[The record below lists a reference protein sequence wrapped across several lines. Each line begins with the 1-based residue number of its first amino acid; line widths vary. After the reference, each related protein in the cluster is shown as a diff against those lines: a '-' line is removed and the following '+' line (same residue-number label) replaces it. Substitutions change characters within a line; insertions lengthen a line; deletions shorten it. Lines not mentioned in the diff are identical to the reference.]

1 MAADR
6 TPTTRI
12 GRTARIGGLV
22 AGQSAR
28 VAGGKLL
35 DKARTDDAKDRA
47 QRKRTAAVVE
57 QVVVQLGSMKGAAMK
72 FGQVLSTV
80 DLPGLEQE
88 DSERIKAR
96 LADLRDN
103 APQVPFAK
111 MEKLIASEWGRP
123 ISQVLSDLD
132 ENAIAAASIGQV
144 YRGVTKDGD
153 EVAVKVQYPGI
164 AEAVE
169 SDLRNMNMLLPL
181 FGRLA
186 PGLDTAAVGAEL
198 RERITEELDYE
209 LEAQSQRQMVRAWRG
224 HPLFRVPTVDTELST
239 QRVLVTEMVQGG
251 QPFSDVK
258 DLPEA
263 ERDRFAEIVFRF
275 FYGCVTR
282 LDLVCGDPHPGNFLR
297 LPDGTVSFFDFGMM
311 RKLPSGYSRRESRI
325 FSAVR
330 AQDIHGVAAGLR
342 DLGYLPDGFDFP
354 DELVY
359 EHMRRTGAWMFEWP
373 QPVRLSGESAHRLM
387 EDVLSIGGD
396 WRTMVRSFDLPPEAL
411 LMRRM
416 ENILFGVACDLRAS
430 ADWGALWA
438 DFFLGEEYDTE
449 LGRLERG
456 WALERA
462 A

>member
-12 GRTARIGGLV
+12 GRTAKIGGLV

-103 APQVPFAK
+103 APKVPFSK
-111 MEKLIASEWGRP
+111 MEKLIAAEWGQP
-123 ISQVLSDLD
+123 ISRVLSDLD
-132 ENAIAAASIGQV
+132 EEAIAAASIGQV
-144 YRGVTKDGD
+144 YRGTTKDGD
-153 EVAVKVQYPGI
+153 EVAIKVQYPGI

-169 SDLRNMNMLLPL
+169 SDLRNMSMLLPL
-181 FGRLA
+181 LGRLA
-186 PGLDTAAVGAEL
+186 PGLDTAAVGLEL

-224 HPLFRVPTVDTELST
+224 HPFFRIPAVDTTLST

-251 QPFSDVK
+251 QPFSEVK
-258 DLPEA
+258 ELPEA
-263 ERDRFAEIVFRF
+263 DRDRFAEIVFRF

-311 RKLPSGYSRRESRI
+311 RKLPEGYSRRESRI
-325 FSAVR
+325 FTAVR
-330 AQDIHGVAAGLR
+330 AQDVPGVAAGLR
-342 DLGYLPDGFDFP
+342 ELGYLPASFDYP

-359 EHMRRTGAWMFEWP
+359 EHMRRTGAWMFDWE
-373 QPVRLSGESAHRLM
+373 QPARLSGESAHRIM
-387 EDVLSIGGD
+387 EDVLSIGGE
-396 WRTMVRSFDLPPEAL
+396 WRSMVRGFDLPPEAL

-416 ENILFGVACDLRAS
+416 ENILFGVACDLQAS

-438 DFFLGEEYDTE
+438 EFFLGEEYDTE
-449 LGRLERG
+449 LGRLERD